1 MTQAR
6 LNRGLWLC
14 DASFN
19 RPPRSR
25 RFSQVTGSLS
35 VGQGNL
41 TSSAAVF
48 ATTQW
53 TLVWKA
59 ASEDSSVGRTA
70 LEQIVKRNWQPLYSY
85 ARRKGLC
92 REDAEDATQEFLH
105 EIIRGDFLQK
115 LDPAKGK
122 FRAYLLTAWK
132 RFLIDEH
139 RQRKAAKRGGELE
152 IFRLDFDDGER
163 SWLLIESRQT
173 DPERAFHL
181 SWAQGLLAEARTRLE
196 SEYDTAGRRETLA
209 ALSPFLTSSPS
220 ATNYTAICDQLKLTL
235 GAAKVALHRLRSRY
249 GHALRSVVL
258 ETIDDPD
265 ELDSE
270 IEELVKIMAENST
283 RG

>member
-1 MTQAR
+1 M
-6 LNRGLWLC
+6 
-14 DASFN
+14 
-19 RPPRSR
+19 
-25 RFSQVTGSLS
+25 
-35 VGQGNL
+35 

-59 ASEDSSVGRTA
+59 ASEDSTIGRSA
-70 LEQIVKRNWQPLYSY
+70 LEQIVKRNWQPLYSF

-105 EIIRGDFLQK
+105 QIVRGEFLQK

-139 RQRKAAKRGGELE
+139 RQKKAAKRGGAVEV
-152 IFRLDFDDGER
+152 FRLDFDDGER
-163 SWLLIESRQT
+163 TWLQIESRQT
-173 DPERAFHL
+173 DPDRAFHL
-181 SWAQGLLAEARTRLE
+181 SWAQGLLAEARKRLE

-209 ALSPFLTSSPS
+209 TLSPYLTRSPT
-220 ATNYTAICDQLKLTL
+220 ATSYTAICDQLKLTL

-249 GHALRSVVL
+249 GLALRSVVL

-265 ELDSE
+265 DLDSE
-270 IEELVKIMAENST
+270 IAELVRIMAENST
-283 RG
+283 QG